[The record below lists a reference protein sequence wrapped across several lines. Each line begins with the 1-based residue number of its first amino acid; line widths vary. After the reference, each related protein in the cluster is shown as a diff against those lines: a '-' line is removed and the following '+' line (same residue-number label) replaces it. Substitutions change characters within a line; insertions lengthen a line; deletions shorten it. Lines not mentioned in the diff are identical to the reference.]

1 MRVDTVIT
9 KPKNLPGLSLDTEN
23 IPVEMAN
30 VELTSFGNNPN
41 IHYRG
46 HSRLP
51 DELATPRSLETL
63 LAEGGCRAC

>member
-9 KPKNLPGLSLDTEN
+9 KPENLHGLRLDTEN

-30 VELTSFGNNPN
+30 VELTAFGNNRN

-51 DELATPRSLETL
+51 AELATPTPLEAL
-63 LAEGGCRAC
+63 LAEGDC